1 MENQDS
7 QKSKPGFD
15 SKKQPYEAPKVTF
28 VRVELEE
35 RVLGCVFS
43 TIKYCGLTE

>member
-7 QKSKPGFD
+7 HQSKPGFD
-15 SKKQPYEAPKVTF
+15 SKKQPYEAPKATF

-43 TIKYCGLTE
+43 TIKYCGLSE

>member
-1 MENQDS
+1 MKDQDS
-7 QKSKPGFD
+7 QKNKQGLD
-15 SKKQPYEAPKVTF
+15 SKKQPYEAPKATF